1 MKRLDTVAL
10 RRIRLN
16 GTIFHSAFSP
26 ISTLTKSCLRI
37 VSFGGRGTLHGSSP
51 SFSSPSLTALS
62 LSLQFYSI
70 APRRNEIIPPV
81 RIKGGAFNL
90 KTFAMNAP
98 LWNWLNNSF
107 DGQNFPGPVF
117 FCDASRNAI
126 SWLVSRRAFPP
137 LPPER
142 DIYISKQNV
151 RGKERQKWRVS
162 LSLFACQL
170 QERERNCSGT
180 NDSIGCAF
188 SRCRKFDFE
197 MKTFCS
203 GNRKSPTNAT
213 FFRSSRE

>member
-1 MKRLDTVAL
+1 MPGPRLKYFLFCYRPAGISNAPFSLSRNSIFIFIYFFYLLFSMKRLDTVAL

-90 KTFAMNAP
+90 KTLAMNAP
-98 LWNWLNNSF
+98 L
-107 DGQNFPGPVF
+107 
-117 FCDASRNAI
+117 
-126 SWLVSRRAFPP
+126 
-137 LPPER
+137 
-142 DIYISKQNV
+142 
-151 RGKERQKWRVS
+151 
-162 LSLFACQL
+162 
-170 QERERNCSGT
+170 
-180 NDSIGCAF
+180 
-188 SRCRKFDFE
+188 
-197 MKTFCS
+197 
-203 GNRKSPTNAT
+203 
-213 FFRSSRE
+213 